1 MPTNKD
7 KLSLNIF
14 ICIYIYRIDPVIAIV
29 FSIILWSS
37 FLTGAKRLCKLSP
50 PTRLCLRIK
59 SFFFYT
65 VACYMFMPHRR
76 GKFAGRNSEK
86 LSLKSA
92 VRPGPAQQKISVK
105 TKPLRNKTRVMHI
118 HAGAT
123 IIRTI
128 LIIRMRTRRILFS
141 F

>member
-37 FLTGAKRLCKLSP
+37 FLTGAKLLCKLSP
-50 PTRLCLRIK
+50 PTHLFKDEVI
-59 SFFFYT
+59 FFFKIRLHVT
-65 VACYMFMPHRR
+65 CSCHTEE
-76 GKFAGRNSEK
+76 GNLQAGTQRSC
-86 LSLKSA
+86 LSSPP
-92 VRPGPAQQKISVK
+92 RDPAQQKISVK
-105 TKPLRNKTRVMHI
+105 TKTLLNKTRVMYI

-123 IIRTI
+123 IRRTI
-128 LIIRMRTRRILFS
+128 IIIRMRTRRRMFS
-141 F
+141 I

>member
-37 FLTGAKRLCKLSP
+37 FLTGAKLLCKLSP

-59 SFFFYT
+59 SFFFIQLHVT
-65 VACYMFMPHRR
+65 CSCHTEE
-76 GKFAGRNSEK
+76 GKFADRNSEK

-92 VRPGPAQQKISVK
+92 VRPGPAQKNDV
-105 TKPLRNKTRVMHI
+105 R
-118 HAGAT
+118 
-123 IIRTI
+123 
-128 LIIRMRTRRILFS
+128 
-141 F
+141 

>member
-37 FLTGAKRLCKLSP
+37 FLTGAKLLCKLSP
-50 PTRLCLRIK
+50 PTRLFK
-59 SFFFYT
+59 DEVFFYT

-86 LSLKSA
+86 LSFKSA
-92 VRPGPAQQKISVK
+92 VRPGPAQQKTSDK
-105 TKPLRNKTRVMHI
+105 TKTPLNKTRVMYI

-123 IIRTI
+123 IVRTI
-128 LIIRMRTRRILFS
+128 IIIRMRTRRRRFS
-141 F
+141 I